1 MLKWFIN
8 LWRSLTSKK
17 DVSKPVVT
25 VQEEKVI
32 VVEKER
38 EGVVVK
44 PTYYSN
50 DRVYKEP
57 VRPTYYSNDRVNRL
71 NENGAQPQRETT
83 FADNVTTGIVA
94 GVVTSMLVNELND
107 NDTTVS
113 EFVTAYTPTEIV
125 EEVIPEREVYEP
137 EPVVSFASRNED
149 SYSSNDDDGGYDGGY
164 DGGSGSGE

>member
-32 VVEKER
+32 VVEKE
-38 EGVVVK
+38 VVVK

-137 EPVVSFASRNED
+137 EPVVSFASRNEN
-149 SYSSNDDDGGYDGGY
+149 SYSSNDDGGGYDGGY

>member
-25 VQEEKVI
+25 TVKEEKV
-32 VVEKER
+32 VEVER
-38 EGVVVK
+38 VVVK

-83 FADNVTTGIVA
+83 FTDNVTTGIVA

-149 SYSSNDDDGGYDGGY
+149 YNTYSSND

>member
-32 VVEKER
+32 VVEKEIR
-38 EGVVVK
+38 EKVLVK

-71 NENGAQPQRETT
+71 NENGAQPQRETS

-113 EFVTAYTPTEIV
+113 EFVNAYTPTEIV

-149 SYSSNDDDGGYDGGY
+149 YNTYSSNDDGGGYD

>member
-149 SYSSNDDDGGYDGGY
+149 SSNDDGGGYD